1 MEESFRRFFVAV
13 DSCLLVPTTLGETLD
28 LGLPDW
34 TMAVCGVLLPHGDI
48 VLGVDVG
55 WRGSKVEQ
63 FSSTSTSPNG
73 VVH

>member
-1 MEESFRRFFVAV
+1 MEASFRSFFVAV

-28 LGLPDW
+28 LCLPNW
-34 TMAVCGVLLPHGDI
+34 TMAACSVVLPHGSI

-55 WRGSKVEQ
+55 WRGSKVEH